1 MSKYFN
7 YEIAGKK
14 GSILL
19 TEKQYEGI
27 RILMEDLYNTHDA
40 YEGIKL
46 VESNQIPN
54 DILVKALRKK
64 FKEILDNSLKN
75 NPQFTREQVKGA
87 LKYYTYQRFQQL
99 SFLFDRFEGVHELT
113 KEQIEDYVRRDS
125 FEKEL
130 IEGIFK
136 DKPNQDDTDKEQR
149 IERYYGYLKNI
160 VEEK

>member
-1 MSKYFN
+1 MSKYFD

-19 TEKQYEGI
+19 TEEQYEGI
-27 RILMEDLYNTHDA
+27 RILMEDLYNTHDG

-46 VESNQIPN
+46 VESNPIPS
-54 DILVKALRKK
+54 DIMVKVLRKK
-64 FKEILDNSLKN
+64 FKEILDNTLKN

-87 LKYYTYQRFQQL
+87 LKHYTYQRFQQL

-113 KEQIEDYVRRDS
+113 KEQMEEFVRSDNL
-125 FEKEL
+125 EKEL

-136 DKPNQDDTDKEQR
+136 DKPNQDDTDREQR
-149 IERYYGYLKNI
+149 IERYYGYLKSI